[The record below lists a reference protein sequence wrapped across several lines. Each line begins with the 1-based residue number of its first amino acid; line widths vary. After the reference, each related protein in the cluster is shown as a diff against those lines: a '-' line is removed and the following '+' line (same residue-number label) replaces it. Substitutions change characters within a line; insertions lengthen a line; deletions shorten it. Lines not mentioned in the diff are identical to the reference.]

1 MTPQDRF
8 DALADELGTE
18 PGVTLPGATGGT
30 GFGAAA
36 LRVNNKIFA
45 MLVQDR
51 LVLKLPKPRVDALVS
66 AGHGDRWDADK
77 GRPMREWLTLSP
89 TTDEPWTPLAHEA
102 LTFVAGGR

>member
-8 DALADELGTE
+8 DALADELSTE

-51 LVLKLPKPRVDALVS
+51 LVLKLPRPRVDALVS
-66 AGHGDRWDADK
+66 AGQGDRWDANK
-77 GRPMREWLTLSP
+77 GRPMREWLTVSA
-89 TTDEPWTPLAHEA
+89 TTGEPWESLAREA
-102 LTFVAGGR
+102 LTFVAAGR